1 MWPKTPSGCFFAF
14 LFVVAVIA
22 VLGSVFGGLADFL
35 INPQVDVPD
44 NIPIPG
50 GK

>member
-1 MWPKTPSGCFFAF
+1 MWPKTPTGCFFAF

-22 VLGSVFGGLADFL
+22 VFGAAFGYIADFF
-35 INPQVDVPD
+35 INPKVTVPD
-44 NIPIPG
+44 NIPLPG